1 MAITS
6 TTSRIEDR
14 AKELADRGAE
24 VFAKVADL
32 TSREQTEH
40 LLKEVLRHYSRIDIL
55 VNNAGMI
62 QVDGASTSVSFDQ
75 LTEEQWDYG
84 IAINL
89 KTAFHATK
97 AVLPAMLAANYG
109 RIVNV
114 ASVTG
119 PVVSN
124 PRETTYSA
132 AKAAMVG
139 LTRSLALE
147 VARKGITV
155 NAVAPGWIETASST
169 DEEIAAGKNTPI
181 GRPGRPEEVAAA
193 IAFLASDAASYL
205 TGQVI
210 IVDGGNTIQEY
221 KGPPLNFT
229 TELESPSTIRSVF
242 TKEDRMIAR
251 IWHGYTKPEHAN
263 AYESMLKPEL
273 LPGISKV
280 KGYRGSYLLR
290 REAGAEVEFITIMLW
305 DSIDAIRAVAGK
317 DYETAVIPEQRR
329 KYLSRYDAKSTH
341 YEIASIHKPTE
352 LSSIPS

>member
-1 MAITS
+1 MRTLSERGTFARMSLSGRVALVTGAGSPTGIGFATAQLLAEKGARVAISS
-6 TTSRIEDR
+6 TTGRIEAR
-14 AKELADRGAE
+14 ANELVPTGVDVVATVAE
-24 VFAKVADL
+24 L

-97 AVLPAMLAANYG
+97 AVLPAMLAAGYG

-169 DEEIAAGKNTPI
+169 DEEIAAGRNTPI

-193 IAFLASDAASYL
+193 IA
-205 TGQVI
+205 
-210 IVDGGNTIQEY
+210 
-221 KGPPLNFT
+221 
-229 TELESPSTIRSVF
+229 
-242 TKEDRMIAR
+242 
-251 IWHGYTKPEHAN
+251 
-263 AYESMLKPEL
+263 
-273 LPGISKV
+273 
-280 KGYRGSYLLR
+280 
-290 REAGAEVEFITIMLW
+290 
-305 DSIDAIRAVAGK
+305 IRAVAGK
-317 DYETAVIPEQRR
+317 DYEMAVIPEQRR